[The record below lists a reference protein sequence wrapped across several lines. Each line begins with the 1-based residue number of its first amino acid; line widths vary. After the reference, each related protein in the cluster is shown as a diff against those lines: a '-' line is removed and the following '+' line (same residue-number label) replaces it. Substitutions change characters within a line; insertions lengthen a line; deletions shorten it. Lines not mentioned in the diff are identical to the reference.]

1 MSALYLYPRWL
12 RVWHWINAL
21 LFLVLM
27 YTGASM
33 HFGEG
38 GWLMPFDLAVTVH
51 NTAGILLTLGWIGF
65 AIGNLTTENGRHY
78 RIHLSG
84 FVDRL
89 IVQGRYYAQGIF
101 RNEPHPFHVSAGMK
115 FNTLQ
120 QLSYLG
126 VMFGLMPLLI
136 LSGWAFLFS
145 VSLPETLL
153 GLPSVW
159 LVAMAH
165 LTLAYL
171 LVLFLLVH
179 MYIITTGET
188 VTTNLRAMITGWHR
202 EDEPSSGQTE
212 EAKS

>member
-33 HFGEG
+33 HFGGG
-38 GWLMPFDLAVTVH
+38 GWLMPFDLAVTTH

-65 AIGNLTTENGRHY
+65 VIGNLTTENGRHY
-78 RIHLSG
+78 RVRFSG
-84 FVDRL
+84 FFERL
-89 IVQGRYYAQGIF
+89 FAQARYYGYGIF
-101 RNEPHPFHVSAGMK
+101 HNALHPFHVSAEMK
-115 FNTLQ
+115 LNTLQ
-120 QLSYLG
+120 QVSYLG
-126 VMFGLMPLLI
+126 VMYGLMPLLI

-202 EDEPSSGQTE
+202 EDEPSSDRRE